1 VTGVSTHLLPKAS
14 YVALVPMGLALV
26 VFFGAMN
33 HATSVS
39 KLMLYLGINVLV
51 TVLTSIALGMSMILG
66 GHYARLDI

>member
-33 HATSVS
+33 YATSVS
-39 KLMLYLGINVLV
+39 KLMPYLGINVLV
-51 TVLTSIALGMSMILG
+51 TVLTPIALGMSMILG
-66 GHYARLDI
+66 